1 MPQSHGEGKG
11 WVTFRG
17 RATSG
22 PSGNVHSMWKKSLP
36 SLSLPGYLQSEDRSP
51 VETDPS
57 EMSQSCLFV
66 QLYIMTLLPFYP
78 YAIGTQFLSAVCNSP
93 ASLSRPCRWWTYW
106 VSGCCSFSIKESQPP
121 GSHLFGMRFFLP
133 FPWLPFLHSLAALSC
148 AGTQQLLF
156 GKKLCARIN
165 MIFGLVSID
174 DHLAVVTNGFDI
186 LQKHKVSAIY

>member
-1 MPQSHGEGKG
+1 MALPPCPNPVGDEHTEFLGAVAS
-11 WVTFRG
+11 
-17 RATSG
+17 
-22 PSGNVHSMWKKSLP
+22 PS
-36 SLSLPGYLQSEDRSP
+36 
-51 VETDPS
+51 
-57 EMSQSCLFV
+57 
-66 QLYIMTLLPFYP
+66 
-78 YAIGTQFLSAVCNSP
+78 
-93 ASLSRPCRWWTYW
+93 
-106 VSGCCSFSIKESQPP
+106 ESQPP
-121 GSHLFGMRFFLP
+121 GSHHFGMRFFLP